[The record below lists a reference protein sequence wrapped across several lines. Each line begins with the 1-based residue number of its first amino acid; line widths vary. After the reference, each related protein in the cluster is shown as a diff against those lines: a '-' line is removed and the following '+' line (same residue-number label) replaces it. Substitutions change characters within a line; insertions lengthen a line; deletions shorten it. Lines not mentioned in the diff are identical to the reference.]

1 MNPRY
6 PPTTVDGKIAR
17 VVEESGEVTEVIG
30 RCLRIF
36 GKIGRF
42 GVDSTHPGGGPN
54 NAAMFLSELAD
65 LRHAISQVENSLT
78 DLAKIK
84 VGNAELI
91 WTNELVT
98 ATELKELLGAEE
110 MTDED
115 FLSGN
120 KAIAVCA
127 GQWHREGL
135 EYRLYADPEWENDST
150 GC

>member
-6 PPTTVDGKIAR
+6 LPTTVDGKVAR
-17 VVEESGEVTEVIG
+17 VVEESGEVVEVIG

-42 GVDSTHPGGGPN
+42 GLDSADPEGGPN

-65 LRHAISQVENSLT
+65 LRHAISQAENCLT
-78 DLAKIK
+78 DFAKIK

-91 WTNELVT
+91 WTKELVP
-98 ATELKELLGAEE
+98 ASELRELYKEEHL
-110 MTDED
+110 TDEQ
-115 FLSGN
+115 FLAEN
-120 KAIAVCA
+120 KVIGVCS

-135 EYRLYADPEWENDST
+135 EYRLYLDMSFEHA
-150 GC
+150 